1 MSKEHPIVP
10 VDKKELVEVFMA
22 LEVTDCYHMDELF
35 MAVASVL
42 CAMQSKKVKLIH
54 SEIDIID
61 PETGELKYANQPL
74 MTCSPTLS
82 GTEDVIWGLTEEGQ
96 VYNEDNLV
104 VYDVKD
110 DFK

>member
-54 SEIDIID
+54 AEIEIID